1 MSADRTAYSFA
12 PTPEEVEDAEAIL
25 RDLEEIIYETFPPD
39 EAEAAYVAALQHL
52 LKAMGGEAILA
63 TDELF
68 KRVSRGS

>member
-39 EAEAAYVAALQHL
+39 QAEAAYIAALEHL
-52 LKAMGGEAILA
+52 LKVMGGEAVLA
-63 TDELF
+63 TDRLF
-68 KRVSRGS
+68 ERVMRLR